1 MRAARVP
8 VSVGD
13 QVHQDDGSCLT
24 DWTDTSSQDDVARL
38 ATVASIETPD
48 FSVPSTTTGKSAKPR
63 ESLDPRAQVKLLMEF
78 DCSPTPD
85 FDSTE

>member
-8 VSVGD
+8 VSIDD
-13 QVHQDDGSCLT
+13 QVHQDDDSCLT
-24 DWTDTSSQDDVARL
+24 DWTDTSSHDDVARL

-48 FSVPSTTTGKSAKPR
+48 FSVPSTTTGKSVKPR
-63 ESLDPRAQVKLLMEF
+63 ESLDPRARVELGQEF